1 MTEEPTNIEIKE
13 ETKNTDY
20 IQMITNISLA
30 ISLLLIF
37 TMKILKYLL
46 SRKKYNLKSS
56 ILSRSNSA
64 SF

>member
-1 MTEEPTNIEIKE
+1 MEPTNIEIKE
-13 ETKNTDY
+13 ETTNTDY

-37 TMKILKYLL
+37 TMKILKYML
-46 SRKKYNLKSS
+46 SRKKYNLKNS
-56 ILSRSNSA
+56 LMSRSNST